1 MKKYLRRIGA
11 LLLSFIMVLSICT
24 AVFADETNPDSAKII
39 VNNAEGAELTY
50 AQVII
55 PDQTA
60 ETGWN
65 FVNDDVAK
73 AYIGAFSASN
83 AQDAIKKMIPKEDVN
98 AEQLGKAQAD
108 AAGKVTFADMENPQT
123 VDYAGVYLVKAKET
137 GYTYNIM
144 AAYVGFG
151 EVVKEDKTVVYPVLQ
166 DEELDA
172 KKTPI
177 SVTKTVDDSDNVT
190 RTGAELTYTVTINV
204 PFIEPTDTDKSFWA
218 YDELTGAEYIDMDKA
233 TITLAGTDVTK
244 QYKINQDVAYPNTKF
259 SVDLS
264 DLIDNANSN
273 AGKEVVI
280 TYKVKV
286 TSKTDT
292 ITNTAK
298 AGHKDGDEYGSD
310 TIDTYEG
317 NITLTKKG
325 EKDVTLANAKFEVRL
340 AGEDGKSTGDALKF
354 TRLKDGVYKYDPDGK
369 EPKIVTK
376 SDGTVKVC
384 GLDVGTYW
392 FKEVEAPKGYSVN
405 TDDVSAELKI
415 TAEDGIADAVLTATT
430 SMTDTKVKPLPSTG
444 GTGTYIF
451 TIVGVMIMAGV
462 AGMFIVSRRK
472 EHE

>member
-65 FVNDDVAK
+65 FVNDEVAK
-73 AYIGAFSASN
+73 AYMGAFGALD
-83 AQDAIKKMIPKEDVN
+83 AQVAIKKMIPKENVN
-98 AEQLGKAQAD
+98 AELLGKAQAE
-108 AAGKVTFADMENPQT
+108 AAKKVEFKHMENPQT
-123 VDYAGVYLVKAKET
+123 VNSAGVYLIKATQE

-151 EVVKEDKTVVYPVLQ
+151 EVKREDGTVIYPVLE
-166 DEELDA
+166 DATLTA
-172 KKTPI
+172 KKTSI
-177 SVTKTVDDSDNVT
+177 ELTKSVNDEDNVTKT
-190 RTGAELTYTVTINV
+190 GAKLTYTVKTNV
-204 PFIEPTDTDKSFWA
+204 PFIEPTDVNKTFWV
-218 YDELTGAEYIDMDKA
+218 YDELDGAEYTDKNDA
-233 TITLAGTDVTK
+233 TIKLAGDDVTG
-244 QYKINQDVAYPNTKF
+244 QYKINWDTDTKF
-259 SVDLS
+259 SIDLS
-264 DLIDNANSN
+264 KMINDANSN
-273 AGKEVVI
+273 AGSEVVI

-286 TSKTDT
+286 TSETDKV
-292 ITNTAK
+292 TNKAK

-354 TRLKDGVYKYDPDGK
+354 TRLKDGVYKYDPNGK
-369 EPKIVTK
+369 ETKIVTK